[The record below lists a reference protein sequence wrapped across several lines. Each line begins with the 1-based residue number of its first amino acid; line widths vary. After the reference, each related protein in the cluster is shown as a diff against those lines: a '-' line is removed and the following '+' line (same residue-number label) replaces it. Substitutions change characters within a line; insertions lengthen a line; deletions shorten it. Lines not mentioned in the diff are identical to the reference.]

1 MGINLKK
8 KQNKKIHSLRFN
20 VWLYFILL
28 LIFTFA
34 LLWLFQTVLLSTF
47 YQAVK
52 INTASKIATQ
62 AAADFNNSSRDVD
75 LTLLALDN
83 SACITI
89 YDTSGTQ
96 AFTVDTQGNMCH
108 IHSDAADFEELIRET
123 ENSENHSYSQT
134 INHSTLER
142 ESLVYVQKVL
152 DASTDAAYIFVETTL
167 TPTESIAEVIRLQ
180 VLIISAIL
188 LVISSTLAF
197 AIADKLSMPIVKLTK
212 SAEKLGTHRS
222 AVVFDQDEYLEVQ
235 KLAKTLTY
243 ASSEISQTST
253 LQRDLIANVSHDL
266 RTPLTMIKAYA
277 EMIRDI
283 SGNNEQKRE
292 EHLGIIIDE
301 TDRLAALV
309 QDMLDLSKLESG
321 GQKLNFSTFDITELL
336 DGIIERYKGFCE
348 ERGYKLVYI
357 PDKCI
362 DVHCDEIKIQQV
374 IYNLINNAIN
384 YCGEDK
390 TVTVRQINSFNAV
403 KIEVSDNGKGIEKDN
418 LHLVFDKYYRAEKT
432 KREVVGTGLGLSIV
446 QAIMKRHNFP
456 FGVVSEAGKGST
468 FWFKIVLPLDKPD
481 FTHKDK
487 GTALNEIQ

>member
-1 MGINLKK
+1 MKK
-8 KQNKKIHSLRFN
+8 KTKKIHSLRFN

-52 INTASKIATQ
+52 TNTASKIASQ
-62 AAADFNNSSRDVD
+62 AVSEFSKETYQVD

-89 YDTSGTQ
+89 YDTSGTE
-96 AFTVDTQGNMCH
+96 AFSVDTQSGMCH
-108 IHSDAADFEELIRET
+108 IHSETADFDRLIKQVER
-123 ENSENHSYSQT
+123 SENHNYSET
-134 INHSTLER
+134 IQHGEFER
-142 ESLVYVQKVL
+142 ESLIYIEKIIDASSDVVYV
-152 DASTDAAYIFVETTL
+152 FVETTL
-167 TPTESIAEVIRLQ
+167 TPTESITDIIRLQ

-197 AIADKLSMPIVKLTK
+197 AIADKLAMPIVRLTK
-212 SAEKLGTHRS
+212 SAEKLGQHRN
-222 AVVFDQDEYLEVQ
+222 AVVFEQDEYLEVQ

-277 EMIRDI
+277 EMLRDI
-283 SGNNEQKRE
+283 SGENPEKRS

-321 GQKLNFSTFDITELL
+321 GQKLNYSTFDITELL
-336 DGIIERYKGFCE
+336 DGIVERYTGFCE
-348 ERGYKLVYI
+348 EKGYKLVYI
-357 PDKCI
+357 PDKCAE
-362 DVHCDEIKIQQV
+362 VRCDEVKIQQV
-374 IYNLINNAIN
+374 IYNLINNAVN

-390 TVTVRQINSFNAV
+390 TVTIKQTNSFNTI

-446 QAIMKRHNFP
+446 QAVLKKHGFP
-456 FGVVSEAGKGST
+456 FGVVSEVGKGST
-468 FWFKIVLPLDKPD
+468 FWFKIILPEPLSPD
-481 FTHKDK
+481 INPK
-487 GTALNEIQ
+487 E